1 MWIALAVPAMLA
13 VLQVL
18 FQSPVF
24 QSPLVSSEPSVMK
37 MWQVRSVMV
46 RNVMLEASVED
57 LQLAP
62 RDGMRFTTIHISPTL
77 HQNPPN
83 RNHSYVHNV
92 SRLALYGFPG
102 NFCFLVVNTLER
114 DERNP

>member
-1 MWIALAVPAMLA
+1 M
-13 VLQVL
+13 L

-24 QSPLVSSEPSVMK
+24 QSPLVSSEPSVTK

-62 RDGMRFTTIHISPTL
+62 RDGMGFTTIQISPTL
-77 HQNPPN
+77 HQNPPE

-92 SRLALYGFPG
+92 SRLTSH
-102 NFCFLVVNTLER
+102 VVWISWKLLLLGSKHIGT
-114 DERNP
+114 

>member
-18 FQSPVF
+18 FQLPVF

-62 RDGMRFTTIHISPTL
+62 RDGMGFTTDNTYFT
-77 HQNPPN
+77 N
-83 RNHSYVHNV
+83 
-92 SRLALYGFPG
+92 LAPKSTREKPQLCSQRELTLYGFPG
-102 NFCFLVVNTLER
+102 NFCVLVVNTLER